1 MLSLFQSPLCEFIDR
16 MKSRCQDR
24 LDSNRHNTKILIK
37 TMLGYNVFSQM
48 MRLQKSM
55 YTVQYINI
63 LEMTVPLQRLH
74 PYQKKQR
81 GVSYL
86 IKAHEVSL
94 FGEHMDVA

>member
-37 TMLGYNVFSQM
+37 TMLGYNVIQ
-48 MRLQKSM
+48 